1 VVRRAKRARRQARR
15 EHSEPGQDPD
25 DVLAHDDLA
34 REQLALAEPNGS
46 PGLLRRMATHS
57 SGGHP
62 FSVFEEIYAPT
73 RHEANLLME
82 VQRLV
87 GAPAPA
93 PGDPPFLEPV
103 GPEATADRFRGRVV
117 IRKPPPVDPPI
128 R

>member
-1 VVRRAKRARRQARR
+1 VARRTKRARRQARR
-15 EHSEPGQDPD
+15 EPEPEQDPD

-82 VQRLV
+82 AQRLV

-93 PGDPPFLEPV
+93 PSDPPFLEPV
-103 GPEATADRFRGRVV
+103 GPEAAADRFRGRVV
-117 IRKPPPVDPPI
+117 IRTSPPVDPPI